1 MTQPCSVA
9 RAKRNIAWI
18 EANLF
23 IPEGKDVTKPVRLRP
38 WQKDILI
45 GIYAT
50 PTRRAIISFSRK
62 AGKTSLSAMILLL
75 HLVGPEAAP
84 NSQLYSA
91 AQSRDQASL
100 LFQLASK
107 MVRMSPT
114 LAGFVQIRD
123 TAKQLLCPELGTIYR
138 ALSADASSNL
148 GLGPK
153 LVVHDELGQV
163 RGPRSPLFEA
173 LETGSAAHENPL
185 SICIS
190 TQAPTDADLFS
201 VLIDDA
207 KTGADPKVKLFLYTA
222 PEELDP
228 FSDEALK
235 AANPAFG
242 DFANAV
248 ELRAMAE
255 DARRMPSREAE
266 YRNLILN
273 QRVEAQNPFITKAV
287 WDLNAGAVADSFAG
301 YPVYAGLDLA
311 EVSDLCALV
320 LVAKIADKWH
330 VKTTCWLP
338 LEGLSEK
345 ARKDR
350 VPYDLW
356 HQQGFLSATPGRAIE
371 YSFVAAHLYDLFQ
384 KLDIRTLH
392 FDRWNMRHLKPWL
405 TEAGFNNHF
414 LDRFVDFG
422 QGYQS
427 MSPALRDLETALLNA
442 NLCHGD
448 NPIMTMCMANATV
461 ETDPA
466 GNRKL
471 SKKRS
476 RGRIDAAVALTMAMA
491 AAATAETKP
500 VFQSIWEADGMLE
513 QFSLITEQAIAP

>member
-1 MTQPCSVA
+1 MTIA

-38 WQKDILI
+38 WQQDILI

-207 KTGADPKVKLFLYTA
+207 KSGADPKVKLFLYTA

-248 ELRAMAE
+248 ELRAMAA

-266 YRNLILN
+266 YRNLVLN
-273 QRVEAQNPFITKAV
+273 QRIEAQNPFITKAI
-287 WDLNAGAVADSFAG
+287 WDLNAGAVADSFEG
-301 YPVYAGLDLA
+301 YPVYCGIDLS
-311 EVSDLCALV
+311 ETSDLTSAV
-320 LVAKIADKWH
+320 MIARIDEKWH
-330 VKTTCWLP
+330 VKPIFWLP
-338 LEGLSEK
+338 SDGLAEK
-345 ARKDR
+345 SRKDR
-350 VPYDLW
+350 VPYDMW
-356 HQQGFLSATPGRAIE
+356 HRKGFLETTPGKAIE
-371 YSFVAAHLYDLFQ
+371 YSYVAARLYELFQ
-384 KLDIRTLH
+384 SLDIRGVG
-392 FDRWNMRHLKPWL
+392 FDRWNFKHLKSWL
-405 TEAGFNNHF
+405 EQAGFSQDA
-414 LDRFVDFG
+414 LDRFVELG
-422 QGYQS
+422 QGFQTQ
-427 MSPALRDLETALLNA
+427 SPALRGLEAALLSEKI
-442 NLCHGD
+442 CHG
-448 NPIMTMCMANATV
+448 NHPVLTMCAANATV

-476 RGRIDAAVALTMAMA
+476 RGRIDGMVALNMALSVA
-491 AAATAETKP
+491 TTAEEKP
-500 VFQSIWEADGMLE
+500 PTFRSIWESDGMIDKISAME
-513 QFSLITEQAIAP
+513 AAEAIAP